1 MKYASGKTTSAF
13 IALQRK
19 KGFLNCLRILL
30 QDGKFNLKLNED
42 NFNQKLFKVI
52 YKIRNKNKQRANT
65 DNIGEK
71 INKTNENGNIFKVFF
86 KNRTET

>member
-1 MKYASGKTTSAF
+1 M
-13 IALQRK
+13 
-19 KGFLNCLRILL
+19 L